1 MCSFPCRSVDGA
13 WQIVQGLALSEAQR
27 ARLDASVEELA
38 DEWSTVQELG
48 LV

>member
-1 MCSFPCRSVDGA
+1 MKLDPVT
-13 WQIVQGLALSEAQR
+13 QVTILELSEAQR